1 MWCLDLI
8 RDHVLHAD
16 CAIMNCISI
25 QNAYAR
31 ACRLR
36 DSPLVNSLIFPLEA
50 DKAPKKVSSVPK
62 NHQLIPSSS
71 SMETYL

>member
-1 MWCLDLI
+1 MLN
-8 RDHVLHAD
+8 

-36 DSPLVNSLIFPLEA
+36 DKPLVNSLIFPLEA

-62 NHQLIPSSS
+62 DH
-71 SMETYL
+71 